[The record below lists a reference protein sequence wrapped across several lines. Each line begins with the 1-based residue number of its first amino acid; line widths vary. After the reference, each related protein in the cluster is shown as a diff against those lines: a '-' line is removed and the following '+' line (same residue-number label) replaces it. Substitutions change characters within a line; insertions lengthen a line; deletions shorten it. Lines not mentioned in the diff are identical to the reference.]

1 MPNVALRGVPEH
13 VHRRIK
19 DAARANHRSMN
30 GEILA
35 RLVASVSADPK
46 SDAELHAPAGRP
58 APSANGPGAGRA
70 DAPRPGIAVPYE
82 PLTPA
87 EIRERAR
94 ALREKIDACGGI
106 DASPE
111 TIEALIQEGRRR

>member
-1 MPNVALRGVPEH
+1 MPNVDLRGVPEH

-35 RLVASVSADPK
+35 RLAASVSADPR
-46 SDAELHAPAGRP
+46 SDAELSEPTEERNPSLNGRGAVAPLPTVA
-58 APSANGPGAGRA
+58 
-70 DAPRPGIAVPYE
+70 IPYE
-82 PLTPA
+82 PLTP
-87 EIRERAR
+87 EQIRERAR
-94 ALREKIDACGGI
+94 ALREKIDARGGI

>member
-13 VHRRIK
+13 VHRRVK

-35 RLVASVSADPK
+35 RLAASVSANPT
-46 SDAELHAPAGRP
+46 SDAKLREPAGMP
-58 APSANGPGAGRA
+58 APSANGA
-70 DAPRPGIAVPYE
+70 DAVEPMPAIAIPYE
-82 PLTPA
+82 PLSEE

-94 ALREKIDACGGI
+94 ALREKIDARGGI